1 MFELT
6 RRNNGYPTNYYDPFR
21 EMEKLER
28 SFFGAPFDGFFGGK
42 DLAEFKTD
50 ITDEGDHYL
59 LEADLPG
66 FDKKDIHL
74 DVNGDTLTIQ
84 AERHSKVEQKD
95 NQDRIVRVERSY
107 GSYSRRFDLSA
118 VDADNIKAKYD
129 NGVLTLNLPKKASVL
144 PASRQLEI
152 E

>member
-6 RRNNGYPTNYYDPFR
+6 RRNNNHHLNNYNPFR
-21 EMEKLER
+21 EMEEFER
-28 SFFGAPFDGFFGGK
+28 NFFGYPFGSFFGNR

-50 ITDEGDHYL
+50 LTDEGDHYL

-74 DVNGDTLTIQ
+74 DINDDVLTVS
-84 AERHSKVEQKD
+84 AERHSKIEEKD
-95 NQDRIVRVERSY
+95 KKDKVVRIERSY
-107 GSYSRRFDLSA
+107 GSYSRQFDVSG
-118 VDADNIKAKYD
+118 VKTDEIKAKYD
-129 NGVLTLNLPKKASVL
+129 NGVLKLTLPKKEKIESN
-144 PASRQLEI
+144 SRRLEI

>member
-6 RRNNGYPTNYYDPFR
+6 RRNNNHHLNNYNPFR
-21 EMEKLER
+21 EMEEFER
-28 SFFGAPFDGFFGGK
+28 NFFGYPFGSFFDNR

-50 ITDEGDHYL
+50 LTDEGDHYL

-74 DVNGDTLTIQ
+74 DINDDVLTVS
-84 AERHSKVEQKD
+84 AERHSKIEEKD
-95 NQDRIVRVERSY
+95 KKDKVVRIERSY
-107 GSYSRRFDLSA
+107 GSYSRQFDVSG
-118 VDADNIKAKYD
+118 VKTDEIKAKYD
-129 NGVLTLNLPKKASVL
+129 NGVLKLTLPKKEKIESN
-144 PASRQLEI
+144 SRRLEI